1 MKTTIFPLI
10 FFLWLANLSEGNSL
24 RSQSLSTAE
33 EDTSDAHSYVFMESI
48 PGLRTR
54 DDLKKLN
61 RVASDYVHEVV
72 FVIQQ
77 QNIPELERILDD
89 LSNPTSANYGQHL
102 TRDDIIEITSNTGSR
117 DVVVDFL
124 RSHGVAVVSETIGH
138 EYITATAPV
147 GVWEKLLNTEFFAY
161 YLTEQCGRSREL
173 IRTDSYWIPKEL
185 DPHVATV
192 LNIIDIQYEA
202 PDVHDKRQV
211 KHDDGTVFP
220 STIRRIYNMDSTA
233 TGSQLSTQA
242 TFVSYGAYCNQA
254 DLSKFQ
260 DMNKIM
266 SKTSVKFPIN
276 TQHPGCELSAT
287 DCGDCSLNLQYM
299 TATSPESPTTVTAL
313 KSFWRDWLLSIANTV
328 DLPLVIHI
336 NSGTAESTITRGLH
350 DAFTVQAIKLGAMGI
365 TLIVPSGDDGAL
377 GRDFK
382 RSGSSS
388 CGYVPDFPSGNPY
401 VTSIGATV
409 VRAF

>member
-10 FFLWLANLSEGNSL
+10 FLWIANVCECGSL

-33 EDTSDAHSYVFMESI
+33 EKTRDSQSYVFMESI
-48 PGLRTR
+48 PGLQTR

-61 RVASDYVHEVV
+61 RAASDHVHEVV

-77 QNIPELERILDD
+77 RNIPELERILND

-102 TRDDIIEITSNTGSR
+102 TRDDVIEMTSNTGSR
-117 DVVVDFL
+117 DAVVDFL
-124 RSHGVAVVSETIGH
+124 RSNGAAVVSETIGH

-147 GVWEKLLNTEFFAY
+147 GVWEKLFNTEFFSY
-161 YLTEQCGRSREL
+161 YLTEQAGRSREL
-173 IRTDSYWIPKEL
+173 IRTDSYWIPMEL

-192 LNIIDIQYEA
+192 LNIVDIQYEE
-202 PDVHDKRQV
+202 PDVHDMRQV
-211 KHDDGTVFP
+211 KHDYDGPVSP
-220 STIRRIYNMDSTA
+220 KRIRRIYNMDRA
-233 TGSQLSTQA
+233 AAGSQLSTQK
-242 TFVSYGAYCNQA
+242 TFISYPAHRNLVSRREDVAAGHKLRA
-254 DLSKFQ
+254 D
-260 DMNKIM
+260 
-266 SKTSVKFPIN
+266 
-276 TQHPGCELSAT
+276 
-287 DCGDCSLNLQYM
+287 DCADCILNFQYM
-299 TATSPESPTTVTAL
+299 SNVSPESPLALTAL
-313 KSFWRDWLLSIANTV
+313 NSFWRDWLLSIANTT

-336 NSGTAESTITRGLH
+336 NVGTDESTITRGIH

-365 TLIVPSGDDGAL
+365 TLIGPSGDDGAL

-401 VTSIGATV
+401 VTSVGATV
-409 VRAF
+409 VRTYLHITF